1 MSTCVMNEI
10 SGINEV
16 ITRGFPPPESDLASL
31 FLVSSRSCA
40 KSPSAQV
47 RRGGCATWSQARR
60 RAATALAIAISTPIP
75 KISVPMTLTC
85 GGIPVLTAPTIHSG
99 NVTVDPLTKLVTT

>member
-1 MSTCVMNEI
+1 MSEYVIGEI

-31 FLVSSRSCA
+31 FLVSSRSCEKA
-40 KSPSAQV
+40 PP
-47 RRGGCATWSQARR
+47 RGCGGGGCAQWPQARR
-60 RAATALAIAISTPIP
+60 RAATALAIAISTPMP
-75 KISVPMTLTC
+75 KISVPITLTC